1 MQHCN
6 NLNIKTILRDLL
18 TIRGVWTVLGMNSK
32 RNVTVNYHVNNG
44 GVGPG
49 LAIGLSGPVC
59 SGQTWSSGRYQTY
72 FSSVKKKN
80 IFMTV
85 CKKE

>member
-49 LAIGLSGPVC
+49 LAIWTVWASLLWTDLVVRALS
-59 SGQTWSSGRYQTY
+59 
-72 FSSVKKKN
+72 N
-80 IFMTV
+80 IF
-85 CKKE
+85 